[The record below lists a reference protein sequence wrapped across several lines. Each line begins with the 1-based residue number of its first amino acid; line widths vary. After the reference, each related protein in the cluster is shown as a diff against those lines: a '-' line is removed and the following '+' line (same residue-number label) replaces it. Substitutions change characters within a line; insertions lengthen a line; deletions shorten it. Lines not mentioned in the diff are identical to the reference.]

1 MEPVLFHENQNFLWL
16 LQANKHKKQPPE
28 VFCEKAVFR
37 NFAKFTGKR
46 LCQSLFFNKDA
57 GLRPVSFVK
66 FLITPFPTEHLWW
79 LLLKHSFVQK
89 ATIETLEKC
98 LKYVQS

>member
-1 MEPVLFHENQNFLWL
+1 MLDGGGWSWV
-16 LQANKHKKQPPE
+16 E
-28 VFCEKAVFR
+28 VKMSWVQVDGAGWSWVHGLVIPVFR
-37 NFAKFTGKR
+37 NFAKFTGNH

-66 FLITPFPTEHLWW
+66 FLRTPFPTEHLWW

-98 LKYVQS
+98 LKHVQS